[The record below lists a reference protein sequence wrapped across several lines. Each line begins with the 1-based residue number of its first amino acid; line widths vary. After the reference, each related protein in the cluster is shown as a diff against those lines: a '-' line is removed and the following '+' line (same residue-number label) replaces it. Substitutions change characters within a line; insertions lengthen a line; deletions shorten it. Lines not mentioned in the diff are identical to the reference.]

1 MFQFRLRTDLPFDRD
16 AAAGFLP
23 WIIGFMV
30 FLCVITVA
38 AALTVERVAD
48 RWRQGLAGNLT
59 VELPFAPDLDTG
71 KRAEALD
78 AAVNL
83 VTETPGITGAA
94 VLDDDQIAALL
105 SPWLGPDATQLDVP
119 LPTMIAVTRRTD
131 VPIDLKALQA
141 KLDTLVA
148 GAQVDDHGDW
158 VADALVFLRSLQALA
173 AALAGLALAA
183 AALTVI
189 FVTRTGLATHRAVIE
204 VVHLIG
210 APDRYIARQFQ
221 AQALKLGIL
230 GGIVGLACGAG
241 TVIGVDKLLAFAA
254 RQSLSPGM
262 PAPTGLSFDFRLLP
276 WQWAVLAVLPLVV
289 ALVAMMTAR
298 FTVLRSLARMP

>member
-1 MFQFRLRTDLPFDRD
+1 MFKLRSDLPFDRD

-30 FLCVITVA
+30 FLCVITIA

-59 VELPFAPDLDTG
+59 VELPFAADLDTG
-71 KRAEALD
+71 KRAEQLD

-105 SPWLGPDATQLDVP
+105 APWLGPDATQLDVP

-131 VPIDLKALQA
+131 VPIDLKTLQV
-141 KLDTLVA
+141 KLDKVVP

-158 VADALVFLRSLQALA
+158 VADALVFLRSLQALS
-173 AALAGLALAA
+173 AALAGLALGA

-189 FVTRTGLATHRAVIE
+189 FVTRTGLSTHHAVIE

-221 AQALKLGIL
+221 GQALKLGIV

-241 TVIGVDKLLAFAA
+241 TVIGVDKLLSLAA
-254 RQSLSPGM
+254 GRGLSPGTTGAG
-262 PAPTGLSFDFRLLP
+262 PALTFDFRLLP
-276 WQWAVLAVLPLVV
+276 WQWAVLALLPVVV
-289 ALVAMMTAR
+289 AIVAMLTAR
-298 FTVLRSLARMP
+298 ITVLRSLARMP

>member
-1 MFQFRLRTDLPFDRD
+1 MLGLRSDLPLDRD

-23 WIIGFMV
+23 WIIGFMT

-38 AALTVERVAD
+38 ASLTVERVAE

-59 VELPFAPDLDTG
+59 VELPFAADLETG
-71 KRAEALD
+71 KRAETLD

-83 VTETPGITGAA
+83 VTDTPGITGVA

-105 SPWLGPDATQLDVP
+105 APWLGPDATQLDVP

-131 VPIDLKALQA
+131 VPIDLKGLQQ
-141 KLDTLVA
+141 KLDGIVP
-148 GAQVDDHGDW
+148 GALVDDHGDW
-158 VADALVFLRSLQALA
+158 VSDALVFLRSLQALS
-173 AALAGLALAA
+173 AALAGLALGA

-241 TVIGVDKLLAFAA
+241 TVVGVDKLLAFAA
-254 RQSLSPGM
+254 GRGM
-262 PAPTGLSFDFRLLP
+262 PQAMASSATGLAFDFRLLP
-276 WQWAVLAVLPLVV
+276 WQWGVLGALPIVV
-289 ALVAMMTAR
+289 AIVAMMTAR
-298 FTVLRSLARMP
+298 ITVLRSLARMP

>member
-1 MFQFRLRTDLPFDRD
+1 MLGFRSDLPLDRD
-16 AAAGFLP
+16 AAAKFLP

-38 AALTVERVAD
+38 AALTVERLAE

-59 VELPFAPDLDTG
+59 VELPFPSDLDLG
-71 KRAEALD
+71 RRAELLD
-78 AAVNL
+78 AAVDA
-83 VTETPGITGAA
+83 VSATPGVTSAA
-94 VLDDDQIAALL
+94 VLENEQIAALL
-105 SPWLGPDATQLDVP
+105 APWLGPDATQLDVP
-119 LPTMIAVTRRTD
+119 LPTMIAITRRTD
-131 VPIDLKALQA
+131 VPIDLAALQA
-141 KLDTLVA
+141 DLEKLVA
-148 GAQVDDHGDW
+148 GARVDDHGDW

-221 AQALKLGIL
+221 AQALKLGIV
-230 GGIVGLACGAG
+230 GGIVGLAFGAL
-241 TVIGVDKLLAFAA
+241 TVLGVDRLLALAA
-254 RQSLSPGM
+254 GRASPM
-262 PAPTGLSFDFRLLP
+262 ASQGLAFDFRLLP
-276 WQWAVLAVLPLVV
+276 WQWAVLGMLPVIV
-289 ALVAMMTAR
+289 AIVAMMTAR
-298 FTVLRSLARMP
+298 LTVLRSLARMP

>member
-1 MFQFRLRTDLPFDRD
+1 MLGLRSDLPLDRD

-23 WIIGFMV
+23 WIIGFMT

-38 AALTVERVAD
+38 ASLTVERVAE

-59 VELPFAPDLDTG
+59 VELPFAADLETG
-71 KRAEALD
+71 KRAETLD

-83 VTETPGITGAA
+83 VTDTPGITGVA

-105 SPWLGPDATQLDVP
+105 APWLGPDATQLDVP

-131 VPIDLKALQA
+131 VPIDLKGLQQ
-141 KLDTLVA
+141 KLDGIVP
-148 GAQVDDHGDW
+148 GALVDDHGDW
-158 VADALVFLRSLQALA
+158 VSDALVFLRSLQALS
-173 AALAGLALAA
+173 AALAGLALGA

-241 TVIGVDKLLAFAA
+241 TVVGVDKLLAFAA
-254 RQSLSPGM
+254 GRGM
-262 PAPTGLSFDFRLLP
+262 PQGMASGATGLAFDFRLLP
-276 WQWAVLAVLPLVV
+276 WQWGVLGALPIVV
-289 ALVAMMTAR
+289 AIVAMMTAR
-298 FTVLRSLARMP
+298 ITVLRSLARMP

>member
-1 MFQFRLRTDLPFDRD
+1 MLGMRTDLPFDRD

-59 VELPFAPDLDTG
+59 VELPFATDLDTG
-71 KRAEALD
+71 KRAEELD

-83 VTETPGITGAA
+83 ITETPGITGAA

-105 SPWLGPDATQLDVP
+105 APWLGPDATQLDVP

-131 VPIDLKALQA
+131 VPVDLKGLHDQ
-141 KLDTLVA
+141 LDKVVP

-158 VADALVFLRSLQALA
+158 VSDALVFLRSLQALS
-173 AALAGLALAA
+173 AALAGLALGA

-221 AQALKLGIL
+221 GQALKLGIL
-230 GGIVGLACGAG
+230 GGIVGLAFGAG
-241 TVIGVDKLLAFAA
+241 TVVGVDKLLAFAA
-254 RQSLSPGM
+254 GRGLSPAG
-262 PAPTGLSFDFRLLP
+262 PGLSFDFRLSP
-276 WQWAVLAVLPLVV
+276 WQWGVLALLPVVV
-289 ALVAMMTAR
+289 AIVAMMTAR
-298 FTVLRSLARMP
+298 ITVLRSLARMP

>member
-1 MFQFRLRTDLPFDRD
+1 MFRLRSDLPFDRD
-16 AAAGFLP
+16 AASGFLP

-59 VELPFAPDLDTG
+59 VELPFPTDLDTG
-71 KRAEALD
+71 KRAEELD

-105 SPWLGPDATQLDVP
+105 APWLGPDATQLDVP

-131 VPIDLKALQA
+131 VPVDLKALQDQ
-141 KLDTLVA
+141 LDKVVP

-158 VADALVFLRSLQALA
+158 VSDALVFLRSLQALS
-173 AALAGLALAA
+173 AALAGLALGA

-189 FVTRTGLATHRAVIE
+189 FVTRTGLATHHAVIE

-221 AQALKLGIL
+221 AQALKLGIF

-241 TVIGVDKLLAFAA
+241 TVLGIDRLLSFAA
-254 RQSLSPGM
+254 RQSLAPGM
-262 PAPTGLSFDFRLLP
+262 TSGAGLSFDFRLLP
-276 WQWAVLAVLPLVV
+276 WQWIVLALLPVVV
-289 ALVAMMTAR
+289 AIVAMMTAR
-298 FTVLRSLARMP
+298 ITVLRSLARMP

>member
-1 MFQFRLRTDLPFDRD
+1 MFRLRTDLPFDRD
-16 AAAGFLP
+16 AASGFLP

-59 VELPFAPDLDTG
+59 VELPFAADLDTG
-71 KRAEALD
+71 KRAEELD

-83 VTETPGITGAA
+83 VTATPGITGAA

-131 VPIDLKALQA
+131 VPVDLKSLQDGLDKIVPGAL
-141 KLDTLVA
+141 
-148 GAQVDDHGDW
+148 VDDHGDW
-158 VADALVFLRSLQALA
+158 VSDALVFLRSLQALSA
-173 AALAGLALAA
+173 LLAGLALGA

-221 AQALKLGIL
+221 AQALRLGIF
-230 GGIVGLACGAG
+230 GGIVGLICGAA

-254 RQSLSPGM
+254 RQSVAPGSA
-262 PAPTGLSFDFRLLP
+262 APGLSFDFRLLP
-276 WQWAVLAVLPLVV
+276 WQWIVLAILPIVV

-298 FTVLRSLARMP
+298 ITVLRSLARMP

>member
-1 MFQFRLRTDLPFDRD
+1 MLGFRTDLPLDRD
-16 AAAGFLP
+16 AAVGFLP
-23 WIIGFMV
+23 WIIGFMT
-30 FLCVITVA
+30 FLCIITVA
-38 AALTVERVAD
+38 TALTVERVAD

-59 VELPFAPDLDTG
+59 VELPFAADLDTG

-78 AAVNL
+78 GAVNL
-83 VTETPGITGAA
+83 VTDTPGITGAA

-131 VPIDLKALQA
+131 VPIDLKALQQKLA
-141 KLDTLVA
+141 KVVP

-173 AALAGLALAA
+173 AALAGFALGA

-221 AQALKLGIL
+221 AQALKFGIF

-241 TVIGVDKLLAFAA
+241 TVVGVDKLLAYAA
-254 RQSLSPGM
+254 RQSMAPG
-262 PAPTGLSFDFRLLP
+262 AGSNLSFDFHLLP
-276 WQWAVLAVLPLVV
+276 WQWVVLALLPLVV
-289 ALVAMMTAR
+289 AIVAMLTAR
-298 FTVLRSLARMP
+298 ITVLRSLARMP